1 MLLTK
6 KLIEEVSDPSD
17 AKEYYESFLRKKNK
31 KSVKKSEIIT
41 YQPKAFVNSNIDVK
55 SVITEHPKLSHKL
68 PKTIKKGEK
77 VVPNSSLY
85 SDTKKRE
92 NILNKE
98 KLN

>member
-17 AKEYYESFLRKKNK
+17 AKGYYETFQRKKNK

-41 YQPKAFVNSNIDVK
+41 YQPKAFVNSNIDDIK

-68 PKTIKKGEK
+68 PKTIKR
-77 VVPNSSLY
+77 V
-85 SDTKKRE
+85 KK
-92 NILNKE
+92 
-98 KLN
+98 